1 MDIEQTLKGLG
12 LSERTIEAFLESPE
26 CIEIVS
32 NYIET
37 TDDVDVKDI
46 VEIVEKR
53 YQEYNLI
60 LNSTKLL
67 YISTDEEDCYFRKRE
82 SLLRFLNFL
91 MTDIYGYRDGRD
103 KMFDDLDKKIKN
115 YDWSKLDEQRN

>member
-26 CIEIVS
+26 CIEG
-32 NYIET
+32 
-37 TDDVDVKDI
+37 
-46 VEIVEKR
+46 
-53 YQEYNLI
+53 
-60 LNSTKLL
+60 
-67 YISTDEEDCYFRKRE
+67 FE
-82 SLLRFLNFL
+82 SLANEKDKISIDELIKMVEDKRSNFDIARNSIVILFDNDAETVYDNKSDEVLRGLNFL

-103 KMFDDLDKKIKN
+103 RMFDDLDKKIKN

>member
-1 MDIEQTLKGLG
+1 MDIEQTLKSLG

-46 VEIVEKR
+46 AKIVENKGL
-53 YQEYNLI
+53 EYSII
-60 LNSTKLL
+60 LNSTALL
-67 YISTDEEDCYFRKRE
+67 LLSVEEENFYYKKRE
-82 SLLRFLNFL
+82 LLSRFLNFL
-91 MTDIYGYRDGRD
+91 MTDIYGYRDGHD
-103 KMFDDLDKKIKN
+103 KLFDDWDKKIKN
-115 YDWSKLDEQRN
+115 YDWSKLDDQRN

>member
-37 TDDVDVKDI
+37 TDEVDVKDI
-46 VEIVEKR
+46 AEIIENKCLEYSIILDSTALLFLSVEE
-53 YQEYNLI
+53 E
-60 LNSTKLL
+60 NSYYK
-67 YISTDEEDCYFRKRE
+67 KRE
-82 SLLRFLNFL
+82 LSSRCLNYL
-91 MTDIYGYRDGRD
+91 MTDIYGYRDGHEAIYNAFCD
-103 KMFDDLDKKIKN
+103 KIKN

>member
-26 CIEIVS
+26 CIEG
-32 NYIET
+32 
-37 TDDVDVKDI
+37 
-46 VEIVEKR
+46 
-53 YQEYNLI
+53 
-60 LNSTKLL
+60 
-67 YISTDEEDCYFRKRE
+67 FE
-82 SLLRFLNFL
+82 SLANEKDKISIDELIKMVEDKRSNFDIARNSIVILFDNDAETVYDNKSDEVLRVLNFL

-103 KMFDDLDKKIKN
+103 RMFDDLDKKIKN

>member
-26 CIEIVS
+26 CIEGFKTLANGNKEISIDELIKMIEDKRS
-32 NYIET
+32 NFDIARNSIIILLDDNAET
-37 TDDVDVKDI
+37 IYDK
-46 VEIVEKR
+46 KA
-53 YQEYNLI
+53 
-60 LNSTKLL
+60 
-67 YISTDEEDCYFRKRE
+67 DEV
-82 SLLRFLNFL
+82 LRVLNFL

>member
-1 MDIEQTLKGLG
+1 MDIEQTLKDLG

-26 CIEIVS
+26 CIEGFKTLANENKEISIDGLIKMIEDKRS
-32 NYIET
+32 NFDIARNSIIILLDDNAET
-37 TDDVDVKDI
+37 IYDNKA
-46 VEIVEKR
+46 
-53 YQEYNLI
+53 
-60 LNSTKLL
+60 
-67 YISTDEEDCYFRKRE
+67 DEV
-82 SLLRFLNFL
+82 LRVLNFL